1 MKLRLFFATIQLP
14 VDYVML
20 VSAALVAYFI
30 RFESIYAELT
40 PAVSIIPYNWYFL
53 LSFTIPLAWLL
64 IFALNGL
71 YKIKERKFFDDIPK
85 IIFACSTG
93 IVFVIALIFFNR
105 EFFASRFII
114 LAVWVLSIIFV
125 SFGRMMIKFIYYL
138 FKKRGIGILQ
148 VAVIGSGKVYEA
160 IKNEF
165 LENPVL
171 GRKTVAFFP
180 VLDEM
185 AQYALKNLKL
195 EKKIDEIIYSGAPTR
210 DAHIELLR
218 FCEEM
223 RINFKY
229 SADFFSTTLK
239 NIEMT
244 TIAGIPMVEVK
255 RTRLD
260 GWAKVYK
267 RIFDIIGSFF
277 LMILFFPIMLAVA
290 IAIKLD
296 KSAPGPIF
304 WSHLDDGKKAKRIGE
319 DGAPFN
325 YFKFRSMKI
334 NTHNMRY
341 EELAELNE
349 RLGTPMVKIK
359 NDPRVGRVGR
369 FIRRYS
375 LDELP
380 EFFLVF
386 KGDMSLVG
394 PRPHLPEE
402 VSNYS
407 GHHKQVLSIKPG
419 ITGLTQI
426 SGRADLGFEEE
437 IKLDKYYIENWSM
450 WMDLYILLKTP
461 FVVLSKRGAY

>member
-1 MKLRLFFATIQLP
+1 MKLRLFFATIRLP

-30 RFESIYAELT
+30 RFESAYIDLQ

-53 LSFTIPLAWLL
+53 LSFTVPLGWLL

-71 YKIKERKFFDDIPK
+71 YKIEEKIFFDELPK
-85 IIFACSTG
+85 IIFACSAG

-105 EFFASRFII
+105 EFFASRFVI
-114 LAVWVLSIIFV
+114 LAAWILAIVFV
-125 SFGRMMIKFIYYL
+125 SFGRILLKFIYYL
-138 FKKRGIGILQ
+138 FKKRGAGILQ
-148 VAVIGSGKVYEA
+148 VVVIGSGKAYDA
-160 IKNEF
+160 IRSEF
-165 LENPVL
+165 FKNPVL
-171 GRKTVAFFP
+171 GKKAVAFFTAI
-180 VLDEM
+180 DEM
-185 AQYALKNLKL
+185 SKYTLKNLKT
-195 EKKIDEIIYSGAPTR
+195 EKKIDEIIYAGAPNR
-210 DAHIELLR
+210 DIHIELLK
-218 FCEEM
+218 FCEEN

-244 TIAGIPMVEVK
+244 TIAGIPMVEIK

-260 GWAKVYK
+260 GWARIYK
-267 RIFDIIGSFF
+267 RIFDIVGSSLLIIFF
-277 LMILFFPIMLAVA
+277 LPVMIAVA

-296 KSAPGPIF
+296 KSAPGPVF
-304 WSHLDDGKKAKRIGE
+304 WSRFDDGKKAKRIGE
-319 DGAPFN
+319 DGIAFN

-341 EELAELNE
+341 EELSAFNE
-349 RLGTPMVKIK
+349 RTGTPMVKIK
-359 NDPRVGRVGR
+359 DDPRVGRIGG

-402 VSNYS
+402 VDRYS

-419 ITGLTQI
+419 ITGLAQI
-426 SGRADLGFEEE
+426 SGRADLDFEEE
-437 IKLDKYYIENWSM
+437 IKLDKYYMENWSM
-450 WMDLYILLKTP
+450 WMDVYILLKTP
-461 FVVLSKRGAY
+461 FIVLSKKGAY